1 MKFRTDFVTNSS
13 DSSFLT
19 FNIKNR
25 RLFEAL
31 TGLGIKFRGAEDG
44 EFTDEMEIELPSGAT
59 EVIEYDD
66 GAFEEFPGSFQTG
79 SISAWFVSMLLKEL
93 SYDMGTSLEGEEY
106 DFTRELIDLLN
117 EAGITHLDW
126 EAVEEWSW
134 ESILSDLEKAFG
146 AMDGDIEEAGIEFA
160 IAYEGELGPALYTEV
175 KDGKRLNVR
184 FSIEDNVET
193 GSCEGRTFAVTGRLK
208 HYENR
213 DDLTAYIEESGGT
226 VAKTVTED
234 TDYLIC
240 NDIASSSS
248 KMKKAKELGISVL
261 SETAFLRMFGDSDFE
276 ELEEED
282 WDAESEARDQIMD
295 EDRPGE
301 GLLNFVMENGTGPIE
316 MEVWKDGKWVRGGR
330 KH

>member
-31 TGLGIKFRGAEDG
+31 TALGIKFHGAEDG
-44 EFTDEMEIELPSGAT
+44 EFTDGMEIELPSGAT

-66 GAFEEFPGSFQTG
+66 NTCEEFPGSFQTG
-79 SISAWFVSMLLKEL
+79 SVSAWLISVLLKEL
-93 SYDMGTSLEGEEY
+93 IYTMGTSLEGEEY

-117 EAGITHLDW
+117 ESGITHLDW
-126 EAVEEWSW
+126 EAAEEWSW
-134 ESILSDLEKAFG
+134 EGVLSDLEKAFG

-193 GSCEGRTFAVTGRLK
+193 GSCEGRTFVVTGRLK

-226 VAKTVTED
+226 VAKNVTED

-240 NDIASSSS
+240 NDMTTNSS

-261 SETAFLRMFGDSDFE
+261 SETAFLHMFGSSDFE
-276 ELEEED
+276 EPEEEG
-282 WDAESEARDQIMD
+282 WDEERALEQIFD
-295 EDRPGE
+295 DDSGE

-316 MEVWKDGKWVRGGR
+316 MEIWKDGKWVRGG
-330 KH
+330 KQH

>member
-13 DSSFLT
+13 DSSFLM

-25 RLFEAL
+25 RLFETL
-31 TGLGIKFRGAEDG
+31 TSLGIKFHGAEDG

-59 EVIEYDD
+59 EMIEYDD
-66 GAFEEFPGSFQTG
+66 GALEEFPSSFQTG
-79 SISAWFVSMLLKEL
+79 SISAWFVSMILKEA
-93 SYDMGTSLEGEEY
+93 SYDMGTSLEGEGY

-117 EAGITHLDW
+117 KAGITHLDW

-134 ESILSDLEKAFG
+134 ENILSDLEKTFG

-193 GSCEGRTFAVTGRLK
+193 NSCEGRTFVVTGRLK

-226 VAKTVTED
+226 VTQNVTED

-240 NDIASSSS
+240 NDMTTNSS

-261 SETAFLRMFGDSDFE
+261 SETAFLRIFGGSDFE

-282 WDAESEARDQIMD
+282 WDEEQAREQIFD
-295 EDRPGE
+295 DDSGE

-316 MEVWKDGKWVRGGR
+316 MEVWKNGKWVRGGK

>member
-31 TGLGIKFRGAEDG
+31 TGLGIKFHGAEDG
-44 EFTDEMEIELPSGAT
+44 EFTDGMEIELPSGAT

-66 GAFEEFPGSFQTG
+66 NACEEFPGSFQTG
-79 SISAWFVSMLLKEL
+79 SVSAWLISVLLKEL
-93 SYDMGTSLEGEEY
+93 IYTMGTSLEGEEY

-134 ESILSDLEKAFG
+134 ESILADLEKAFG

-193 GSCEGRTFAVTGRLK
+193 GSCEGRTFVVTGRLK

-226 VAKTVTED
+226 VTQNVTED

-240 NDIASSSS
+240 NDMTTNSS

-261 SETAFLRMFGDSDFE
+261 SETAFLRIFGGSDFE
-276 ELEEED
+276 ELEEEN
-282 WDAESEARDQIMD
+282 WDEEQAREQIFD
-295 EDRPGE
+295 DDSGE

-316 MEVWKDGKWVRGGR
+316 MEVWKNGKWVRGGK

>member
-44 EFTDEMEIELPSGAT
+44 EFTDGMEIELPSGAT

-66 GAFEEFPGSFQTG
+66 NACEEFPGSFQTG
-79 SISAWFVSMLLKEL
+79 SVSAWLISVLLKEL
-93 SYDMGTSLEGEEY
+93 IYTMGTSLEGEEY

-134 ESILSDLEKAFG
+134 ESILADLEKAFG

-193 GSCEGRTFAVTGRLK
+193 SSCEGRTFVVTGRLK

-226 VAKTVTED
+226 VTQNVTED

-240 NDIASSSS
+240 NDMTTNSS

-261 SETAFLRMFGDSDFE
+261 SETAFLRIFGGSDFE
-276 ELEEED
+276 ELEEEN
-282 WDAESEARDQIMD
+282 WDEEQAREQIFD
-295 EDRPGE
+295 DDSGE

-316 MEVWKDGKWVRGGR
+316 MEVWKDGKWVRGGK

>member
-44 EFTDEMEIELPSGAT
+44 EFTDGMEIELPSGAT

-66 GAFEEFPGSFQTG
+66 NACEEFPGSFQTG
-79 SISAWFVSMLLKEL
+79 SVSAWLISVLLKEL
-93 SYDMGTSLEGEEY
+93 IYTMGTSLEGEEY
-106 DFTRELIDLLN
+106 DDFTRELIDLLN

-134 ESILSDLEKAFG
+134 ESILADLEKAFG

-193 GSCEGRTFAVTGRLK
+193 GSCEGRTFVVTGRLK

-213 DDLTAYIEESGGT
+213 DDLTAYIEGSGGT
-226 VAKTVTED
+226 VTQNVTED

-240 NDIASSSS
+240 NDMTTNSS

-261 SETAFLRMFGDSDFE
+261 SETAFLRIFGGSDFE
-276 ELEEED
+276 ELEEEN
-282 WDAESEARDQIMD
+282 WDEEQAREQIFD
-295 EDRPGE
+295 DDSGE

-316 MEVWKDGKWVRGGR
+316 MEVWKDGKWVRGGK